1 MIIRMFEYDTQ
12 LALENKELIS
22 NFLTVRFPDSAIVS
36 LRHTKNTPDSMTITV
51 LTPGGKVTYT
61 VPVLKIRQYTI
72 NELFEKKL
80 FFLIPFHIFVY
91 EKDFNELETNK
102 KKLKQLEAEY
112 ASIKKRHE
120 KGKNAVSRKTS
131 AKRKH
136 YTICCRPHRT
146 SRRNHSRTCTKYYFK
161 KNSLTQKAETI
172 LLSVTLSQNRNM
184 TSASAILSII
194 LLIFHKIPVQIKNV
208 RLSCRSFLRRH
219 RRRNFPNCCWIQYD
233 V

>member
-172 LLSVTLSQNRNM
+172 LLSVILSQNRNM

-194 LLIFHKIPVQIKNV
+194 LSVFHKIPIQIKNV

>member
-102 KKLKQLEAEY
+102 KKLKQLEAEETTKSGIVLPGQ
-112 ASIKKRHE
+112 AKEKPQEAEVIAVGPGGMVDGKEVKMQVNFPKKPFANLH
-120 KGKNAVSRKTS
+120 K
-131 AKRKH
+131 
-136 YTICCRPHRT
+136 
-146 SRRNHSRTCTKYYFK
+146 
-161 KNSLTQKAETI
+161 I
-172 LLSVTLSQNRNM
+172 LLQKKFFNTKSGNHTPFRDPVTKSQYDFRFCYSFNYSFNISQNTLFKLKM
-184 TSASAILSII
+184 SA
-194 LLIFHKIPVQIKNV
+194 
-208 RLSCRSFLRRH
+208 
-219 RRRNFPNCCWIQYD
+219 
-233 V
+233 

>member
-1 MIIRMFEYDTQ
+1 M
-12 LALENKELIS
+12 
-22 NFLTVRFPDSAIVS
+22 
-36 LRHTKNTPDSMTITV
+36 
-51 LTPGGKVTYT
+51 
-61 VPVLKIRQYTI
+61 
-72 NELFEKKL
+72 
-80 FFLIPFHIFVY
+80 
-91 EKDFNELETNK
+91 ETNK

-120 KGKNAVSRKTS
+120 KGKNTVSRKTS

-161 KNSLTQKAETI
+161 KESLTKKRKPYP
-172 LLSVTLSQNRNM
+172 LSVPLSRNRDM

-194 LLIFHKIPVQIKNV
+194 LSVFHKIPVQIKNV
-208 RLSCRSFLRRH
+208 RLSCLSFLRRH

>member
-120 KGKNAVSRKTS
+120 KVKNAVSRKTS

-172 LLSVTLSQNRNM
+172 LLSVTLSRNRNM
-184 TSASAILSII
+184 ISASAILSII
-194 LLIFHKIPVQIKNV
+194 LLIFHKILCSN
-208 RLSCRSFLRRH
+208 
-219 RRRNFPNCCWIQYD
+219 
-233 V
+233 

>member
-120 KGKNAVSRKTS
+120 KGKNAVSCKTE
-131 AKRKH
+131 AL
-136 YTICCRPHRT
+136 YNMLQT
-146 SRRNHSRTCTKYYFK
+146 SPNFPK
-161 KNSLTQKAETI
+161 KPFANLHKI
-172 LLSVTLSQNRNM
+172 LLQKKFFNTKSGNHTPFRDPVTKSQYDFRFCYSFNYSFNISQNTLFKLKM
-184 TSASAILSII
+184 SA
-194 LLIFHKIPVQIKNV
+194 
-208 RLSCRSFLRRH
+208 
-219 RRRNFPNCCWIQYD
+219 
-233 V
+233 